1 MQPIGGNHRGGLPV
15 GEHPPH
21 HKASIS
27 EIALLAV
34 RRTVLGDSVDAKQAE
49 AIRDLVISGSLQ
61 KVAGPTGKKGG
72 RPSVRWLV
80 NPKATPPSETT
91 QTAAVK
97 LVGLSLDLPPS
108 IVGLEADRLDPR
120 GRLYRSLGNAKTG
133 TPPPWQS
140 SEVSAVRCR
149 TP

>member
-49 AIRDLVISGSLQ
+49 AIRDLVICGSG
-61 KVAGPTGKKGG
+61 
-72 RPSVRWLV
+72 R
-80 NPKATPPSETT
+80 NFEMM
-91 QTAAVK
+91 
-97 LVGLSLDLPPS
+97 
-108 IVGLEADRLDPR
+108 
-120 GRLYRSLGNAKTG
+120 
-133 TPPPWQS
+133 
-140 SEVSAVRCR
+140 
-149 TP
+149 